1 VAVVVVES
9 ELADAVTV
17 SVEFDEAVAVVASL
31 AVDAAVEVA
40 ADEVVVAVVVD
51 VVSVLVLA
59 AVDVAVVVVVVLVLA
74 DESLDSDEQ
83 MLEKPL
89 ASSYTFT
96 SRPLVGTSRV
106 QSGGSSEMMDAMSD
120 WQSLDA
126 HMSAYSAS
134 VGSAVEYRRL

>member
-9 ELADAVTV
+9 ELADVVAV
-17 SVEFDEAVAVVASL
+17 SVEFDAAVVVVASL
-31 AVDAAVEVA
+31 AVEAAVDVVVAAADEAVEV
-40 ADEVVVAVVVD
+40 V
-51 VVSVLVLA
+51 VVSVVVLA

-96 SRPLVGTSRV
+96 SRPLVGTSKV

>member
-96 SRPLVGTSRV
+96 SRPLVGTSSV
-106 QSGGSSEMMDAMSD
+106 QSGGFSDMMDAMSD

-126 HMSAYSAS
+126 HMSTYSAS
-134 VGSAVEYRRL
+134 VGSDVEYRRL